1 MISYGCGVFLLIS
14 PFVVGP
20 GFDPVL
26 ASLAILA
33 KLLRQLSPS
42 CSRQPSP
49 APPSSLLAKH
59 LSTEERR
66 RLVASGEAAS
76 S

>member
-42 CSRQPSP
+42 WSRRPSTT
-49 APPSSLLAKH
+49 AFFAY
-59 LSTEERR
+59 
-66 RLVASGEAAS
+66 SGKS
-76 S
+76 